1 MPLDPRIALQGIQ
14 WEAPDI
20 LGAVRQGQDIR
31 KNNMAMAREVA
42 ADEALFNFFNPPPG
56 ARPMNLSAAD
66 QGALGGFR
74 DTFAS
79 MPAGVGRG
87 PPITV
92 SALPSVGAP
101 PASRM
106 ASRAAAAVASAVAP
120 PPPPAPPMSNAMRAA
135 PAADVRS
142 AMMARMAPAGAQP
155 DISTLI
161 PFAYDPRVKAILD
174 QRAAQDERKVEADKV
189 KKEEEQQAFV
199 RTVAGVLANP
209 DDAGLA
215 AAAQQYPQFAPDI
228 ERIAQLPLD
237 QRSAA
242 LTSLMATLPGGED
255 FVKLFAPKPVQI
267 DVGGMVYTV
276 DMNPN
281 SPTYLKELRKDAKT
295 ADPNRPQTMQFITD
309 ARGNVIGINR
319 ETGHPTDTGVD
330 APAPGGAAGAGP
342 DPDLARGRAI
352 RVMRDGAGVLLSELK
367 VLRDRRFLRGEG
379 DTPLEG
385 AAQFAR
391 DVIPGA
397 RGLALA
403 MDPRAEQAN
412 DRIRGTVSTLVGQ
425 LKDLYGTSSRA
436 MDAVRE
442 LELALAQFGA
452 EGSNYEAGV
461 ALVDDLVR
469 RVDEMDRYYRE
480 DMGAAEGT
488 QGGGQGPSQRRLS
501 PREAA
506 GLAPGTE
513 FIGLDG
519 SLMVRQ

>member
-1 MPLDPRIALQGIQ
+1 MPLDPRIALQGIGF
-14 WEAPDI
+14 EAPDI

-31 KNNMAMAREVA
+31 KNNMAMARQVA
-42 ADEALFNFFNPPPG
+42 ADEALFNYFNPPPG

-106 ASRAAAAVASAVAP
+106 ASRAGAAVASAIASAAAP
-120 PPPPAPPMSNAMRAA
+120 PAANAMRAA
-135 PAADVRS
+135 PVSAASMRNT
-142 AMMARMAPAGAQP
+142 MMARMAPAGARP
-155 DISTLI
+155 DISTLM
-161 PFAYDPRVKAILD
+161 PFADDPRVKAVLD
-174 QRAAQDERKVEADKV
+174 QRAAEDERAAEASKVQ
-189 KKEEEQQAFV
+189 KEEKQQAFV

-228 ERIAQLPLD
+228 ERIAQLPFE

-255 FVKLFAPKPVQI
+255 FVKLFAPKPERI
-267 DVGGMVYTV
+267 DVGGSIVIV
-276 DMNPN
+276 DTNPN
-281 SPTYLKELRKDAKT
+281 SPTYLQELRRDAKT
-295 ADPNRPQTMQFITD
+295 ADPSRPQMQFMVD
-309 ARGNVIGINR
+309 ARGNIIALNR
-319 ETGHPTDTGVD
+319 ETGVPTDTGAD
-330 APAPGGAAGAGP
+330 APPPRGAGGAGQ
-342 DPDLARGRAI
+342 DPDLARQRAVS
-352 RVMRDGAGVLLSELK
+352 VMRDGAEVLLAELK
-367 VLRDRRFLRGEG
+367 VLRDRKFLRGAG
-379 DTPLEG
+379 DTRLAG

-412 DRIRGTVSTLVGQ
+412 DRIRGTVSSLVGQ

-461 ALVDDLVR
+461 ALVGDLVR
-469 RVDEMDRYYRE
+469 RVDEIDRIYRE
-480 DMGAAEGT
+480 DTGVGA
-488 QGGGQGPSQRRLS
+488 SQ
-501 PREAA
+501 PAA
-506 GLAPGTE
+506 DEQIYENDAGEQIRWNGRQWVP
-513 FIGLDG
+513 
-519 SLMVRQ
+519 VR

>member
-1 MPLDPRIALQGIQ
+1 
-14 WEAPDI
+14 
-20 LGAVRQGQDIR
+20 
-31 KNNMAMAREVA
+31 MARQAA
-42 ADEALFNFFNPPPG
+42 ADEALFNYFNPFPG

-87 PPITV
+87 PPITGQP
-92 SALPSVGAP
+92 LPSAGAP

-120 PPPPAPPMSNAMRAA
+120 PPPPAPPMANAMRAA
-135 PAADVRS
+135 PVSAASMRS
-142 AMMARMAPAGAQP
+142 TMMARMAPAGARP
-155 DISTLI
+155 DISTLM
-161 PFAYDPRVKAILD
+161 PFADDPRVKAVLD
-174 QRAAQDERKVEADKV
+174 QRAAEDEREVEADKV

-228 ERIAQLPLD
+228 QRIAQLPLD

-309 ARGNVIGINR
+309 ARGNVIGVNR
-319 ETGHPTDTGVD
+319 ETGQPTDTGVD
-330 APAPGGAAGAGP
+330 APVPGGAAGAGP
-342 DPDLARGRAI
+342 DPDLARQRAVSI
-352 RVMRDGAGVLLSELK
+352 MKDGSAVLRTELGVL
-367 VLRDRRFLRGEG
+367 RANNFLRGEG

-385 AAQFAR
+385 AGQFAR
-391 DVIPGA
+391 DTLPLA
-397 RGLALA
+397 RDLALA
-403 MDPRAEQAN
+403 MNPRAEQAD
-412 DRIRGTVSTLVGQ
+412 DRIRGTISTLVTQ

-442 LELALAQFGA
+442 LELALKQFGG
-452 EGSNYEAGV
+452 EGSNYEAGI
-461 ALVDDLVR
+461 ALLDDLDR
-469 RVDEMDRYYRE
+469 RLDLIDQLYRA
-480 DMGAAEGT
+480 DMGAAGGD
-488 QGGGQGPSQRRLS
+488 QSGGQGPSQRRLS

-506 GLAPGTE
+506 DLAPGTE